1 MDSSPPVVIRSAT
14 DADLTALEW
23 EGQYAH
29 YRRLFKKAVAEAR
42 RGRRLLLL
50 AEVDGQVVGQIF
62 VQLTTKPAFSASGS
76 ASGYLYA
83 LRVKQPH
90 RNQGIGTRLI
100 LEAESQLLWLGYSR
114 VVISVAKRNNAAR
127 RLYQRLEYRIF
138 SEDPGEWSY
147 VDHLGKVREVREP
160 AFVLEKWL

>member
-1 MDSSPPVVIRSAT
+1 MDSSPPVVVRFAT

-23 EGQYAH
+23 EGQFVH

-50 AEVDGQVVGQIF
+50 AEVEGQIVGQVF
-62 VQLTTKPAFSASGS
+62 VQLSTRLAFSASGCS
-76 ASGYLYA
+76 SGYLYA
-83 LRVKQPH
+83 FRVKEPH
-90 RNQGIGTRLI
+90 RNQGIGTQLI
-100 LEAESQLLWLGYSR
+100 REAESRLRRLGYDR
-114 VVISVAKRNNAAR
+114 VVISVATRNTAAR
-127 RLYQRLEYRIF
+127 RLYERLDYRIF

-147 VDHLGKVREVREP
+147 VDHLGQVREVREP

>member
-1 MDSSPPVVIRSAT
+1 MDSSPPVVVRFAT

-23 EGQYAH
+23 EGQYVH

-50 AEVDGQVVGQIF
+50 AEVEGQIVGQVF
-62 VQLTTKPAFSASGS
+62 VQLSTRPAFSASGCT
-76 ASGYLYA
+76 SGYLYA
-83 LRVKQPH
+83 FRVKEPH
-90 RNQGIGTRLI
+90 RNQGIGTQLI
-100 LEAESQLLWLGYSR
+100 REAESRLRRLGYDR
-114 VVISVAKRNNAAR
+114 VVISVATRNTAAR
-127 RLYQRLEYRIF
+127 RLYERLDYRIF

-147 VDHLGKVREVREP
+147 VDHLGQVREVREP

>member
-1 MDSSPPVVIRSAT
+1 MDSSPPVVVRFAT

-23 EGQYAH
+23 EGQYVH

-50 AEVDGQVVGQIF
+50 AEVEGQIVGQVF
-62 VQLTTKPAFSASGS
+62 VQLSTRPAFSASGCT
-76 ASGYLYA
+76 SGYLYA
-83 LRVKQPH
+83 FRVKEPH
-90 RNQGIGTRLI
+90 RNQGIGTQLI
-100 LEAESQLLWLGYSR
+100 LEAESRLRRLGYGR
-114 VVISVAKRNNAAR
+114 VVISVAKRNPAAR
-127 RLYQRLEYRIF
+127 RLYERLDYRIF

-147 VDHLGKVREVREP
+147 VDHLGQVREVHEP

>member
-1 MDSSPPVVIRSAT
+1 MDSSPPVVVRFAT

-23 EGQYAH
+23 EGQFVH

-50 AEVDGQVVGQIF
+50 AEVEGQIVGQVF
-62 VQLTTKPAFSASGS
+62 VQLSTRPAFSASGCT
-76 ASGYLYA
+76 SGYLYA
-83 LRVKQPH
+83 FRVKEPH
-90 RNQGIGTRLI
+90 RNQGIGTQLI
-100 LEAESQLLWLGYSR
+100 REAESRLRRLGYDR
-114 VVISVAKRNNAAR
+114 VVISVATRNTAAR
-127 RLYQRLEYRIF
+127 RLYERLDYRIF

-147 VDHLGKVREVREP
+147 VDHLGQVREVREP

>member
-1 MDSSPPVVIRSAT
+1 MDSSPPVVIRFAT

-23 EGQYAH
+23 EGQYVH
-29 YRRLFKKAVAEAR
+29 YRRLFRKAVAEAR

-50 AEVDGQVVGQIF
+50 AEVDRQIVGQVF
-62 VQLTTKPAFSASGS
+62 VQLSTRPAFSAFGS

-83 LRVKQPH
+83 FRVKEPH
-90 RNQGIGTRLI
+90 RNQGIGTQLI
-100 LEAESQLLWLGYSR
+100 VEAESRLRQLGYGR
-114 VVISVAKRNNAAR
+114 VVISVAKRNTAAR

-138 SEDPGEWSY
+138 AEDPGEWSY
-147 VDHLGKVREVREP
+147 VDHLGQLREVREP

>member
-1 MDSSPPVVIRSAT
+1 MDSSPPVVIRFAT

-23 EGQYAH
+23 EGQFVH

-50 AEVDGQVVGQIF
+50 AEVEGQIVGQVF
-62 VQLTTKPAFSASGS
+62 VQLSTRPAFSASGCT
-76 ASGYLYA
+76 SGYLYA
-83 LRVKQPH
+83 FRVKEPH
-90 RNQGIGTRLI
+90 RNQGIGTQLI
-100 LEAESQLLWLGYSR
+100 LAAESRLRRLGYGR
-114 VVISVAKRNNAAR
+114 VVISVATRNTAAR
-127 RLYQRLEYRIF
+127 RLYERLDYRIF

-147 VDHLGKVREVREP
+147 VDHLGQVREVREP

>member
-23 EGQYAH
+23 EGQYVH

-50 AEVDGQVVGQIF
+50 AEVDGRVVGQIF

-83 LRVKQPH
+83 FRVKQAH
-90 RNQGIGTRLI
+90 RNQGIGTQLM
-100 LEAESQLLWLGYSR
+100 LEAESQLLRLGYRR

-127 RLYQRLEYRIF
+127 RLYQRLDYRIF

>member
-23 EGQYAH
+23 EGQYVH

-90 RNQGIGTRLI
+90 RNQGIGTQLM
-100 LEAESQLLWLGYSR
+100 LEAESQLLRLGYSR

-127 RLYQRLEYRIF
+127 RLYQRLDYRIF

>member
-1 MDSSPPVVIRSAT
+1 MDSSPPVVVRFAT

-23 EGQYAH
+23 EGQYVH

-50 AEVDGQVVGQIF
+50 AEVEGQIVGQVF
-62 VQLTTKPAFSASGS
+62 VQLSTRLAFSASGCS
-76 ASGYLYA
+76 SGYLYA
-83 LRVKQPH
+83 FRVKEPH
-90 RNQGIGTRLI
+90 RNQGIGTQLI
-100 LEAESQLLWLGYSR
+100 REAESRLRRLGYDR
-114 VVISVAKRNNAAR
+114 VVISVATRNTAAR
-127 RLYQRLEYRIF
+127 RLYERLDYRIF

-147 VDHLGKVREVREP
+147 VDHLGQVREVREP